1 MAIEV
6 KQLTINS
13 TLQRDS
19 SDSVESQ
26 DSDIKEETEK
36 GMKAEQSPCLDPEQ
50 IKAEV
55 LIACRKLIDQAM
67 TEQRRR

>member
-19 SDSVESQ
+19 SDMDEQQ
-26 DSDIKEETEK
+26 DGDVKKEAEK
-36 GMKAEQSPCLDPEQ
+36 ASKTEQSPCLDPEQ

-55 LIACRKLIDQAM
+55 LMACRKLIDQAM